1 MKPGARMAS
10 AMEALEEMET
20 NWAEGG
26 RAPADAV
33 LNQFFRQ
40 RRFIGSKDRGEVS
53 RVVYAV
59 LRNEAALYG
68 QLDHGGIPG
77 DPRGHESAEAEQVG
91 GMGLND
97 MKELCDGQA

>member
-53 RVVYAV
+53 RVV
-59 LRNEAALYG
+59 
-68 QLDHGGIPG
+68 
-77 DPRGHESAEAEQVG
+77 
-91 GMGLND
+91 
-97 MKELCDGQA
+97 